1 MLVNFAIFLAFFA
14 FIPAFVFQQLEEW
27 TFAEGVYYAFIT
39 LTTIGFG
46 DYEAGANTVIATDAA
61 AVITKD
67 F

>member
-1 MLVNFAIFLAFFA
+1 
-14 FIPAFVFQQLEEW
+14 VFQQLEEW